1 MKQGGIAERA
11 EGEDG
16 AIAVLLVDDHMV
28 VRFGFRLL
36 LDATPDIRVVA
47 EADSAE
53 AAYRQI
59 AACRPD
65 VVVMDISLG
74 GSTTGVEAT
83 RRIVARDK
91 SIRVLGLSSHEDPS
105 YVRFM
110 LKAGALGYLSK
121 RSAPDELIH
130 AIRQV
135 AAGRMYLDA
144 HVSQRLAL
152 QEFGGEKNLLEI
164 LSEREFGVFIQL
176 AKGLSVN
183 QIALDLNLSPR
194 TVGTHL
200 YNVKQKL
207 AAGNQA
213 ELALIAVRHGLIEL

>member
-1 MKQGGIAERA
+1 MKKTIN
-11 EGEDG
+11 
-16 AIAVLLVDDHMV
+16 VMLVDDHAV
-28 VRFGFRLL
+28 VRFGFRMLL
-36 LDATPDIRVVA
+36 EATEDIKVVA

-53 AAYRQI
+53 AAYQQI
-59 AACRPD
+59 PAAKPD
-65 VVVMDISLG
+65 VIVMDISLG
-74 GSTTGVEAT
+74 GTMGVEAT

-91 SIRVLGLSSHEDPS
+91 MARVLGLSSHEDPS
-105 YVRFM
+105 YVRYM

-135 AAGRMYLDA
+135 SEGRMYIDTQL
-144 HVSQRLAL
+144 SQRMAL
-152 QEFGGEKNLLEI
+152 EEFNGEKSPIEV

-183 QIALDLNLSPR
+183 QIAELLNISPR

-207 AAGNQA
+207 GVANQA
-213 ELALIAVRHGLIEL
+213 ELTLIAVRHGLIET

>member
-1 MKQGGIAERA
+1 MKKTIN
-11 EGEDG
+11 
-16 AIAVLLVDDHMV
+16 VMLVDDHAV
-28 VRFGFRLL
+28 VRFGFRMLL
-36 LDATPDIRVVA
+36 EATEDIKVVA
-47 EADSAE
+47 EAESAE
-53 AAYRQI
+53 LAYQQI
-59 AACRPD
+59 PVAKPD
-65 VVVMDISLG
+65 VIVMDISLG
-74 GSTTGVEAT
+74 GTMGVEAT

-91 SIRVLGLSSHEDPS
+91 MAKVLGLSSHEDPS
-105 YVRFM
+105 YVRYM

-135 AAGRMYLDA
+135 SEGRMYIESSL
-144 HVSQRLAL
+144 SQRMAL
-152 QEFGGEKNLLEI
+152 EEFNGEKSPIEV

-183 QIALDLNLSPR
+183 QIADLLSISPR

-207 AAGNQA
+207 GVANQA
-213 ELALIAVRHGLIEL
+213 ELALIAVRHGLIEP

>member
-1 MKQGGIAERA
+1 MKKTIN
-11 EGEDG
+11 
-16 AIAVLLVDDHMV
+16 VMLVDDHAV
-28 VRFGFRLL
+28 VRFGFRMLL
-36 LDATPDIRVVA
+36 ESTDDIKVVA

-53 AAYRQI
+53 AAYQQI
-59 AACRPD
+59 PTAKPD
-65 VVVMDISLG
+65 VIVMDISLG
-74 GSTTGVEAT
+74 GTMGVEAT

-91 SIRVLGLSSHEDPS
+91 GAKVLGLSSHEDPS
-105 YVRFM
+105 YVRYM

-121 RSAPDELIH
+121 RSAPDELMH

-135 AAGRMYLDA
+135 AEGRMYIDSQL
-144 HVSQRLAL
+144 SQRMAL
-152 QEFGGEKNLLEI
+152 EEFNGEKSPIEV

-176 AKGLSVN
+176 AKGSSVN
-183 QIALDLNLSPR
+183 QIAEMLNISPR

-207 AAGNQA
+207 GVANQA

>member
-1 MKQGGIAERA
+1 M
-11 EGEDG
+11 
-16 AIAVLLVDDHMV
+16 LVDDHAV
-28 VRFGFRLL
+28 VRFGFRMLL
-36 LDATPDIRVVA
+36 ESTDDIKVVA

-53 AAYRQI
+53 AAYQQI
-59 AACRPD
+59 PVAKPD
-65 VVVMDISLG
+65 VIVMDISLG
-74 GSTTGVEAT
+74 GTMGVEAT

-91 SIRVLGLSSHEDPS
+91 GAKVLGLSSHEDPS
-105 YVRFM
+105 YVRYM

-121 RSAPDELIH
+121 RSAPDELMH

-135 AAGRMYLDA
+135 AEGRMYIEASL
-144 HVSQRLAL
+144 SQRMAL
-152 QEFGGEKNLLEI
+152 EEFNGEKSPIEV

-183 QIALDLNLSPR
+183 QIAELLTISPR

-207 AAGNQA
+207 GAANQA
-213 ELALIAVRHGLIEL
+213 ELTLIAVRHGLIET